1 MRRPAALPRRSLA
14 WLAQALAWLALALIW
29 GCEGAADSPADAAA
43 GSDTQASADTSAPLD
58 LNAILYPASTPTG
71 AAARME
77 LDPASLAKDWHA
89 QPFPNDLRRAADG
102 TLDLSGFPAPR
113 DGDPSALLSGYLAHA
128 TQELRGFS
136 IQPTIYVQFDQPLA
150 KANLLAPAKT
160 LEQGGYFLVDVDPT
174 SPEYGQLKALRG
186 QISPPVRGQYL
197 LPNLLMVQPLWGKP
211 LRPLTRYALVVRRS
225 WKDAAGKVLAQPQ
238 ALKDLIVQ
246 WKAGKAPAEIPGP
259 LGKLAASLE
268 PLRAALK
275 AGKVQVPYD
284 DLAAASVFTTGN
296 PAGQLRAMAQWVQTQ
311 WKPKQAK
318 KWEIQK
324 KTKDFWLLTASYQA
338 PNFQVGKCPYD
349 SEGGFAFDKNGE
361 PVVQTDETMRLSML
375 VPLERSA
382 DLDGR
387 PPVVMSAHGTGGDYL
402 SYAQGGKF
410 KISEQLGTQGVV
422 IVSTDQPM
430 HGPRCNP
437 EISGDALDLKTF
449 NFLNITA
456 GRSGFRQSALD
467 TVAMAR
473 LIREGLLDAPAEV
486 SPDGKP
492 VQLDAMRIGFIGH
505 SQGGLSGALAAA
517 VEPSVR
523 AYVLSGAGAGLS
535 LTIMQRKDPQDIA
548 ALIQALLGT
557 DAGELS
563 EYHPAISLVQM
574 LADITD
580 PLSYG
585 RLVLDRPADVRPP
598 HVLLTEGLLDAA
610 TPADTSEALASAI
623 GLEILA
629 PKVHLSEAMLV
640 DQVRVLLPPQ
650 TGNLQRNGFA
660 VTALLSQ
667 WDTLDHFAIFTTD
680 KVARLYKRFLTSTLL
695 DGEAV
700 GDFK

>member
-1 MRRPAALPRRSLA
+1 MARAVALP
-14 WLAQALAWLALALIW
+14 WIALALQLAVSAW
-29 GCEGAADSPADAAA
+29 GCDGSTDKSSDSISSSDAAVA
-43 GSDTQASADTSAPLD
+43 SDSSATVD
-58 LNAILYPASTPTG
+58 LNAVLYPPGTQTG
-71 AAARME
+71 GTARME
-77 LDPASLAKDWHA
+77 LEAAGPGKDWHA
-89 QPFPNDLRRAADG
+89 LPFPNDIRRSTDG
-102 TLDLSGFPAPR
+102 TLDLSGFPPPR
-113 DGDPSALLSGYLAHA
+113 DGELSDLLASYLAHA

-136 IQPTIYVQFDQPLA
+136 LQPTIYVQFDQPLA
-150 KANLLAPAKT
+150 KANLLSPAKT
-160 LEQGGYFLVDVDPT
+160 LEQAGYFLADVDPA
-174 SPEYGQLKALRG
+174 SPEYGQLKPLRG
-186 QISPPVRGQYL
+186 LISPPIRGQYL
-197 LPNLLMVQPLWGKP
+197 QPNLLMVQPLWGKP
-211 LRPLTRYALVVRRS
+211 LRPLTRYAFVVRRG
-225 WKDAAGKVLAQPQ
+225 WKDAAGKALAQPQ
-238 ALKDLIVQ
+238 PLKDLIAL
-246 WKAGKAPAEIPGP
+246 WKAGKTPAEAQSG
-259 LGKLAASLE
+259 LGRLFASLE

-275 AGKVQVPYD
+275 AGKIQVPYD

-296 PAGQLRAMAQWVQTQ
+296 PPGQLQAMAQWVQTQ

-324 KTKDFWLLTASYQA
+324 KTKDFWLLTATYQS

-349 SEGGFAFDKNGE
+349 SEGGFAFDKQGQ
-361 PVVQTDETMRLSML
+361 PIVQVDETMRLSAL
-375 VPLERSA
+375 VPVNRSA
-382 DLDGR
+382 DLEGR

-402 SYAQGGKF
+402 SYANGGKF
-410 KISEQLGTQGVV
+410 KISEQLGTQGAV
-422 IVSTDQPM
+422 IVSTDQPL
-430 HGPRCNP
+430 HGPRCKP

-449 NFLNITA
+449 NFINITA

-473 LIREGLLDAPAEV
+473 LIREGLFDVPAEV

-492 VQLDAMRIGFIGH
+492 VQLDGLRMGFIGH

-548 ALIQALLGT
+548 GLIQALLSI
-557 DAGELS
+557 DPGELS
-563 EYHPAISLVQM
+563 EFHPAISLVQM

-585 RLVLDRPADVRPP
+585 RLVLERPVDVRPP

-610 TPADTSEALASAI
+610 TPADTSEALASAM

-629 PKVHLSEAMLV
+629 PKVHLSQAMQI
-640 DQVRVLLPPQ
+640 DNVRVLLPPQ

-660 VTALLSQ
+660 VTAVLSQ

-680 KVARLYKRFLTSTLL
+680 KVARLYRRFLTSTLL

-700 GDFK
+700 ADFK

>member
-1 MRRPAALPRRSLA
+1 MARTVALP
-14 WLAQALAWLALALIW
+14 WIALALQLAVSAW
-29 GCEGAADSPADAAA
+29 GCDGSTAKTPDSASSSDATAASDSSAAV
-43 GSDTQASADTSAPLD
+43 D
-58 LNAILYPASTPTG
+58 LNAVVYPPGTLTG
-71 AAARME
+71 GMARME
-77 LDPASLAKDWHA
+77 LEAAGPGKDWHA
-89 QPFPNDLRRAADG
+89 LPFPNDIRRSTDG
-102 TLDLSGFPAPR
+102 TLDLSGFPPPR
-113 DGDPSALLSGYLAHA
+113 DGELSDLLGSYLSHA

-150 KANLLAPAKT
+150 KANLLSPAKS
-160 LEQGGYFLVDVDPT
+160 LDQAGYFLADVDPA
-174 SPEYGQLKALRG
+174 SPEYGQLKPLRG
-186 QISPPVRGQYL
+186 LISPPIRGQYL

-211 LRPLTRYALVVRRS
+211 LRPLTRYAFVVRRS

-238 ALKDLIVQ
+238 PLKDLISL
-246 WKAGKAPAEIPGP
+246 WKAGKTPAEAQSG
-259 LGKLAASLE
+259 LAKLAASLE
-268 PLRAALK
+268 PLHAALK
-275 AGKVQVPYD
+275 AGKVLVPYD
-284 DLAAASVFTTGN
+284 DLAAVSVFTTGN
-296 PAGQLRAMAQWVQTQ
+296 PPGQLQAMAQWVQTQ

-324 KTKDFWLLTASYQA
+324 KTKDFWLLTATYQS

-349 SEGGFAFDKNGE
+349 SEGGFAFDKQGQ
-361 PVVQTDETMRLSML
+361 PIVQADETMRLSML
-375 VPLERSA
+375 IPVDRSA
-382 DLDGR
+382 DLEGR

-402 SYAQGGKF
+402 SYAEGGKF
-410 KISEQLGTQGVV
+410 KISEQLGTQGAV
-422 IVSTDQPM
+422 IVSTDQPL
-430 HGPRCNP
+430 HGPRCKP

-449 NFLNITA
+449 NFINITA

-473 LIREGLLDAPAEV
+473 LIRDGLFDVPAEM

-492 VQLDAMRIGFIGH
+492 VQLDAMRMGFIGH

-523 AYVLSGAGAGLS
+523 AFVLSGAGAGLS

-548 ALIQALLGT
+548 GLIQALLSI
-557 DAGELS
+557 DPGELS
-563 EYHPAISLVQM
+563 EFHPAISLVQM

-585 RLVLDRPADVRPP
+585 RLVLERPVDVRPP

-629 PKVHLSEAMLV
+629 PKVHLSQAMQI
-640 DQVRVLLPPQ
+640 DNVRVLLPPQ

-660 VTALLSQ
+660 VTAVLSQ

-700 GDFK
+700 ADFK